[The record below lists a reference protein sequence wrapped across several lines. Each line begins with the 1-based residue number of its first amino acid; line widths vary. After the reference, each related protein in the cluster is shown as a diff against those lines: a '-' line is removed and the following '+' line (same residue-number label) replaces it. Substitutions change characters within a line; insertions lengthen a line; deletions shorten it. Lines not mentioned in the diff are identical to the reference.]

1 MIAAAEKLPK
11 VGFRA
16 GRRSSTAHQPSCG
29 APEGHRSALAR
40 RSWASTAQKRRFARG
55 LDLVEERLAAVA
67 SEYPGALGEA
77 CRATLAAGGK
87 RVRPLLTLLCA
98 RSGAAAGEP
107 VLRAAA
113 AVELLHMATL
123 VHDDVLDRAELRRG
137 RPTVAHQYGVAAAV
151 SAGNYLLARAFSEL
165 VGAGDPAAVDLLSAT
180 AVGLS
185 EGEVL
190 QRAEAHDVRVGVG
203 GLRAPLRAQ
212 DRRPLL
218 GGLRAR
224 RPALGRRARRPAAVG
239 EYGRLIGL
247 AFQVFDD
254 ILDCSGDEATTG
266 KRPGTDVRDGTIT
279 LPLIYA
285 LEVRPELAE
294 SLRRP
299 DLDAAEV
306 GAVLHAVIETAA
318 RSSVPAATLCGT
330 LRMPGRSS
338 PPAPT
343 PSSAVCSPR
352 WRRRS
357 STATADDS
365 GVHPR
370 EPK

>member
-1 MIAAAEKLPK
+1 M
-11 VGFRA
+11 
-16 GRRSSTAHQPSCG
+16 
-29 APEGHRSALAR
+29 
-40 RSWASTAQKRRFARG
+40 
-55 LDLVEERLAAVA
+55 
-67 SEYPGALGEA
+67 
-77 CRATLAAGGK
+77 
-87 RVRPLLTLLCA
+87 RPLLTLLCA
-98 RSGAAAGEP
+98 RRGEPAGEP
-107 VLRAAA
+107 VLRGAA

-137 RPTVAHQYGVAAAV
+137 RPTVAHRYGAAVAV
-151 SAGNYLLARAFSEL
+151 SAGNFLLARAFSEL
-165 VGAGDPAAVDLLSAT
+165 VGAGVPAAVDLLSAT

-190 QRAEAHDVRVGVG
+190 QRAEAHDVSVGV
-203 GLRAPLRAQ
+203 AAYV
-212 DRRPLL
+212 RRCERKTADLFS
-218 GGLRAR
+218 AAC
-224 RPALGRRARRPAAVG
+224 ALGALLSGAPEAAGAVG

-254 ILDCSGDEATTG
+254 ILDCSGDEETTG

-279 LPLIYA
+279 LPLHLRA
-285 LEVRPELAE
+285 RGPAGAGGDPRPAG
-294 SLRRP
+294 RRRRRGRRRRCAP
-299 DLDAAEV
+299 SSRP
-306 GAVLHAVIETAA
+306 A
-318 RSSVPAATLCGT
+318 RSNVPAPTLCGT

-343 PSSAVCSPR
+343 PSSAGCSPR

-365 GVHPR
+365 GVQPR

>member
-1 MIAAAEKLPK
+1 VKSRP
-11 VGFRA
+11 R
-16 GRRSSTAHQPSCG
+16 PS
-29 APEGHRSALAR
+29 LN
-40 RSWASTAQKRRFARG
+40 WASTAQKRRVARG
-55 LDLVEERLAAVA
+55 LDLVEERLMAIA
-67 SEYPGALGEA
+67 SEYPGELGDA

-98 RSGAAAGEP
+98 RRGETAGEP

-137 RPTVAHQYGVAAAV
+137 RPTVAHQYGSAVAV
-151 SAGNYLLARAFSEL
+151 SAGNYLLARAFFEL
-165 VGAGDPAAVDLLSAT
+165 VGAGDSAAVDLLSAT

-190 QRAEAHDVRVGVG
+190 QRAEAHDVGVGV
-203 GLRAPLRAQ
+203 AAYV
-212 DRRPLL
+212 RRCERKTADLFS
-218 GGLRAR
+218 AAC
-224 RPALGRRARRPAAVG
+224 ALGALLSGDVEAAGAVG

-254 ILDCSGDEATTG
+254 ILDCSGDQAATG

-279 LPLIYA
+279 LPMIYA

-299 DLDAAEV
+299 DLTESEV
-306 GAVLHAVIETAA
+306 GAVLHAVIETGALERARNDALRYIEDA
-318 RSSVPAATLCGT
+318 RSVLAACPDTVERGL
-330 LRMPGRSS
+330 LAQVAAQVVDRYS
-338 PPAPT
+338 
-343 PSSAVCSPR
+343 
-352 WRRRS
+352 
-357 STATADDS
+357 
-365 GVHPR
+365 
-370 EPK
+370 